1 MKRKTLIIAT
11 ILGVSSG
18 AAMASDYETANQF
31 NPLQTGVNSLDIVP
45 DARGASMGDLGVAS
59 DPDVN
64 SQFWNSSKYAFA
76 YSSAGVS
83 LNYTPWL
90 RKLVNDIALLNL
102 TGYWKIGSGDN
113 QALSASLRYFTLGEV
128 TSGIDGDGL
137 MSLHPYEMAVDLGYS
152 RKLSEKYSM
161 GVVFRYIYSDLGFS
175 TSESETQTVGAS
187 AFAADINGYL
197 TTFPMVGRS
206 E

>member
-128 TSGIDGDGL
+128 TDESP
-137 MSLHPYEMAVDLGYS
+137 SL
-152 RKLSEKYSM
+152 
-161 GVVFRYIYSDLGFS
+161 
-175 TSESETQTVGAS
+175 
-187 AFAADINGYL
+187 
-197 TTFPMVGRS
+197 
-206 E
+206 